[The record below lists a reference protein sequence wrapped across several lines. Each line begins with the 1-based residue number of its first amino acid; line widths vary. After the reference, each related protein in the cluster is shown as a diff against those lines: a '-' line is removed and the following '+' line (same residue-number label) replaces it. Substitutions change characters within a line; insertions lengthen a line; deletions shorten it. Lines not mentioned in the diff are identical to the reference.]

1 MNFGRVAALH
11 VGEYIPQWRR
21 VRLPLIAGESGIKRR
36 GIDDI
41 VGTWG
46 GVREVQVLELRGVI
60 LLEC

>member
-46 GVREVQVLELRGVI
+46 GGYARF
-60 LLEC
+60 